1 LLESVKKTIEAR
13 LMRTRRII
21 LHTTAY
27 FIAVCLTTS
36 RFATAGPAVADDASA
51 LAFISAIYNS
61 YTTGSKD
68 GVRID
73 SGRKLRRYFEPVLA
87 AAMDEDQEYAAKHR
101 EVGKLEWDPFIAAQ
115 DYEIKHFDVAIKDAA
130 PGKGDRNGDV
140 RQFRQ
145 AGDDRARPDRNQ
157 NDWRIFDITWP
168 QDDDPAAPA
177 TLRAVFGMKP
187 NGAPTSA
194 H

>member
-1 LLESVKKTIEAR
+1 VRTKTIEAK
-13 LMRTRRII
+13 LMLTRRII
-21 LHTTAY
+21 LHTSAY
-27 FIAVCLTTS
+27 FIAACLTTNRLTS
-36 RFATAGPAVADDASA
+36 SGSAVADDASA
-51 LAFISAIYNS
+51 LAFIFAIYNS

-87 AAMDEDQEYAAKHR
+87 AAMNKDQEYAAKHR

-115 DYEIKHFDVAIKDAA
+115 DYEIKHVDVAIKDTA
-130 PGKGDRNGDV
+130 PGKATATVTFANFGKPVTIVLDLT
-140 RQFRQ
+140 
-145 AGDDRARPDRNQ
+145 AIK
-157 NDWRIFDITWP
+157 NDWRIYDITWP
-168 QDDDPAAPA
+168 QDGEPDAPA
-177 TLRAVFGMKP
+177 TLRAVFGLKP

>member
-1 LLESVKKTIEAR
+1 ML
-13 LMRTRRII
+13 TRRII

-87 AAMDEDQEYAAKHR
+87 AAMDKDQEYAAKHR

-115 DYEIKHFDVAIKDAA
+115 DYEIKYFDVAIKDTA
-130 PGKGDRNGDV
+130 PGKATATVTFANFGKPVTIVLDLT
-140 RQFRQ
+140 
-145 AGDDRARPDRNQ
+145 AIK

-177 TLRAVFGMKP
+177 TLRAVFGMKS